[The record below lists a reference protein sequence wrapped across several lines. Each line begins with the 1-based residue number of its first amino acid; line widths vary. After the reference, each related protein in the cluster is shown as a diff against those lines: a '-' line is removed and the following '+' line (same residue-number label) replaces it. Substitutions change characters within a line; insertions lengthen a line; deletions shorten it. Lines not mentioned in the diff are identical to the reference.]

1 MATARSL
8 GATVGTLLLATGACL
23 GCSGGGRDSAPASA
37 APSPSA
43 RPPET
48 AVPAPPVSTPAPR
61 GEAAPAP
68 PPASPSAS
76 ARGPRSFAVY
86 TLSRAKGVPPAA
98 REALGKVR
106 DLVEADRKRGV
117 AVKMET
123 TRLGLE
129 GETRLCAEYEDA
141 GEAAKAL
148 ERARRLARGVELMN
162 VVVEPCARSA
172 PSPK

>member
-1 MATARSL
+1 
-8 GATVGTLLLATGACL
+8 
-23 GCSGGGRDSAPASA
+23 
-37 APSPSA
+37 
-43 RPPET
+43 
-48 AVPAPPVSTPAPR
+48 
-61 GEAAPAP
+61 
-68 PPASPSAS
+68 
-76 ARGPRSFAVY
+76 VY
-86 TLSRAKGVPPAA
+86 TLSRAKGVPEAA

-141 GEAAKAL
+141 AAAAKAL
-148 ERARRLARGVELMN
+148 ERARSLARGVELMN

-172 PSPK
+172 PPSPPKEE